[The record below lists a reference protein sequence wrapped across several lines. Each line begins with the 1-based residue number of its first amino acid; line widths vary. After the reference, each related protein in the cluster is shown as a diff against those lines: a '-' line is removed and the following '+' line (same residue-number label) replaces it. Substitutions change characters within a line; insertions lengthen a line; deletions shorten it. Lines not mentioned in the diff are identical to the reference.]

1 MNTDTL
7 AAYRDKI
14 AKLLA
19 KAERTDNEHEAEA
32 FTAKAEALMLS
43 MGIERAELQAAG
55 TVQAEKVV
63 QRTVDWSTIYAPTW
77 GQFLYTLSHAWG
89 DLTVLQSR
97 FGKDSVRSY
106 VIGHERDV
114 EDFLV
119 LVTSLQL
126 QATTAMRRFRR
137 ENREERRAYTIHQ
150 NFVTD
155 RSFLEGFARECA
167 NRLRDMRKATVEEAD
182 VSPGAALVL
191 ASKQDRVDEWVA
203 QQYPKLGKG
212 RSRSQQHSSRG
223 SAAGR
228 AAGRS
233 ANLGGKSVG
242 GSRKSIGG

>member
-1 MNTDTL
+1 MTDNL

-32 FTAKAEALMLS
+32 FTAKAEALMLQ

-55 TVQAEKVV
+55 TVQAEQIIEK
-63 QRTVDWSTIYAPTW
+63 TVDWGTIYAPTW
-77 GQFLYTLSHAWG
+77 GSFLYTLSYAWG

-97 FGKDSVRSY
+97 GGKNFVRSY

-114 EDFLV
+114 EDFLL

-126 QATTAMRRFRR
+126 QATTAMRRFRK
-137 ENREERRAYTIHQ
+137 ENKEERRYYTIHE

-155 RSFLEGFARECA
+155 RSFLNGFARECA
-167 NRLRDMRKATVEEAD
+167 DRLRALRRESVETA
-182 VSPGAALVL
+182 SSGAALVL

-203 QQYPKLGKG
+203 EQYPSLRESRSRGQQY
-212 RSRSQQHSSRG
+212 SARG
-223 SAAGR
+223 AAAGR
-228 AAGRS
+228 AAG
-233 ANLGGKSVG
+233 ANASLGGKAVG
-242 GSRKSIGG
+242 GTRKEIR